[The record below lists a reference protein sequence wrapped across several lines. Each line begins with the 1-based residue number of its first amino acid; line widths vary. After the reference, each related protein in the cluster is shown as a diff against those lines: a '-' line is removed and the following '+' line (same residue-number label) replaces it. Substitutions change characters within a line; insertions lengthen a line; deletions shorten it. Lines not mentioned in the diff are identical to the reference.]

1 MLMTKKQQADAAVAP
16 LVGLSRR
23 KFMKTALWGAAGA
36 AAVLGGGFAWLRRS
50 PVDKLPAPEHLQYL
64 STSEYH
70 LFQRAITVLLPTD
83 GTPLT
88 SAEQVPVIDNIDHL
102 LGLVDPVIRK
112 DLHAGLGL
120 FDNAAVLSYGRRFVD
135 LELDDAIRFLDDWS
149 QGNTIQRTLSSVVKK
164 FVYVSY
170 WRDPATWGPI
180 RFDGPVSD
188 RWGIPSLGNTPLP
201 VESEE
206 ASA

>member
-1 MLMTKKQQADAAVAP
+1 MTTKQQADAAVAP
-16 LVGLSRR
+16 LAGLSRR
-23 KFMKTALWGAAGA
+23 KFLKTALWGAAGA

-50 PVDKLPAPEHLQYL
+50 PVDKLPAPAHLQHL
-64 STSEYH
+64 SASEYH
-70 LFQRAITVLLPTD
+70 LFQHAITVLLPTD

-88 SAEQVPVIDNIDHL
+88 PADQVPIIDNIDHL
-102 LGLVDPVIRK
+102 LGLLDPVIRK
-112 DLHAGLGL
+112 DLGAGLGL

-135 LELDDAIRFLDDWS
+135 LEQADAIRFFDNWS
-149 QGNTIQRTLSSVVKK
+149 KGNTIQRTLSSVVKQ

-206 ASA
+206 VSA